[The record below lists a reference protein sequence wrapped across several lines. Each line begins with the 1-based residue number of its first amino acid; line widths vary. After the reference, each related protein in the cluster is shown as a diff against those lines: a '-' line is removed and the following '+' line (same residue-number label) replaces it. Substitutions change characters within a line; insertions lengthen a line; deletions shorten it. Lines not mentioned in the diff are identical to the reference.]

1 MGEELDKKILEQID
15 VLNQSAKK
23 QIDHLTSEIEDIK
36 RNLQGERNERI
47 ITQGNGEIVQIQ
59 SEISKVKN
67 ERLKNVNQLNEDR
80 RIFSMIIERREILS
94 SSIRESRDA
103 ISSLE
108 NDEKQYLEELQ
119 RLTYNK
125 SFQPKSKEQM
135 QLEQDLE
142 KIRQELTIQ
151 RSRLSSRELTLKNIE
166 MQYNNMLNKYNINK
180 EQGQSQSQQEQQK
193 PEQQGQSQSQQ
204 GQQKPE
210 QQGQSQSQQGQ
221 QKPEQQEQ
229 SQSQQ
234 GLQVPNNQGE
244 TIVSPKSAS
253 RFDNIKNGVNAIT
266 AKVPVGKRMKENK
279 DNKLKVKIGGVI
291 STELDGENKTVG
303 MSYYAENKDDDTRI
317 YKLFKKLGFDDKA
330 IDSTWKEINL
340 ARGDINVVKAL
351 LESSKD
357 GMQAVKYLDD
367 YLDVIKGNKKK
378 LETFTLEYNLRDRSK
393 FGKDEWKNFKDM
405 ALDSRDFAKVKGKTM
420 YLLAMTIANFK
431 PIKVISW
438 PFKKAVKAIQGRK
451 VEKITD
457 GSGNSMREKLEGKL
471 ELGKV
476 KVNEEAARQVAE
488 EKAKDPQSKEKRER

>member
-1 MGEELDKKILEQID
+1 MNNEIQNLIDEKKM
-15 VLNQSAKK
+15 LNNTIKLRR
-23 QIDHLTSEIEDIK
+23 DRHNEEIEK
-36 RNLQGERNERI
+36 LKQEYFLYRNDGDKYR
-47 ITQGNGEIVQIQ
+47 
-59 SEISKVKN
+59 
-67 ERLKNVNQLNEDR
+67 
-80 RIFSMIIERREILS
+80 S
-94 SSIRESRDA
+94 SSLLNHEIEEANKKFEESLKQEFEPKLQE
-103 ISSLE
+103 SNNSLKA
-108 NDEKQYLEELQ
+108 EKQ
-119 RLTYNK
+119 RLTDLLASKSNEYN
-125 SFQPKSKEQM
+125 SIIREFRQGYMQGPLQM
-135 QLEQDLE
+135 ANLE
-142 KIRQELTIQ
+142 KLKDEIDEIQ
-151 RSRLSSRELTLKNIE
+151 RDIKTIE
-166 MQYNNMLNKYNINK
+166 ESIGMDEI
-180 EQGQSQSQQEQQK
+180 SIQEVQ
-193 PEQQGQSQSQQ
+193 PQQGQSQEVPKPERQGQSEPEKSEQGPERQGQSEPEKSEQNPERQSQPQQ
-204 GQQKPE
+204 GQNRPNM
-210 QQGQSQSQQGQ
+210 
-221 QKPEQQEQ
+221 QE
-229 SQSQQ
+229 SS
-234 GLQVPNNQGE
+234 QGE
-244 TIVSPKSAS
+244 SIIPSKNPS

-330 IDSTWKEINL
+330 IDSTWKEINS

-378 LETFTLEYNLRDRSK
+378 LETFTLEYNLRDKSK
-393 FGKDEWKNFKDM
+393 FGKGEWKNFKDM
-405 ALDSRDFAKVKGKTM
+405 ALSSRTFAKVKGKNI
-420 YLLAMTIANFK
+420 YLLAMKLANLK
-431 PIKVISW
+431 PIKAISW

-476 KVNEEAARQVAE
+476 KVNEKAARQVAE

>member
-1 MGEELDKKILEQID
+1 MNNEIQNLIDEKKM
-15 VLNQSAKK
+15 LNNTIKLRR
-23 QIDHLTSEIEDIK
+23 DRHNEEIEK
-36 RNLQGERNERI
+36 LKQEYFLYRNDGDKYR
-47 ITQGNGEIVQIQ
+47 
-59 SEISKVKN
+59 
-67 ERLKNVNQLNEDR
+67 
-80 RIFSMIIERREILS
+80 S
-94 SSIRESRDA
+94 SSLLNHEIEEANKKFEESLKQEFEPKLQE
-103 ISSLE
+103 SNNSLKA
-108 NDEKQYLEELQ
+108 EKQ
-119 RLTYNK
+119 RLTDLLASKSNEYN
-125 SFQPKSKEQM
+125 SIIREFRQGYMQGPLQM
-135 QLEQDLE
+135 ANLE
-142 KIRQELTIQ
+142 KLKDEIDEIQ
-151 RSRLSSRELTLKNIE
+151 RDIKTIE
-166 MQYNNMLNKYNINK
+166 ESIGMDEI
-180 EQGQSQSQQEQQK
+180 SIQEVQ
-193 PEQQGQSQSQQ
+193 PQQGQSQEVPKPERQGQSEPEKSEQGPERQGQSEPEKSEQNPERQSQPQQ
-204 GQQKPE
+204 GQNRPNM
-210 QQGQSQSQQGQ
+210 
-221 QKPEQQEQ
+221 QE
-229 SQSQQ
+229 SS
-234 GLQVPNNQGE
+234 QGE
-244 TIVSPKSAS
+244 SIIPSKNPS
-253 RFDNIKNGVNAIT
+253 RFDNIKNSVNGIT

-330 IDSTWKEINL
+330 IDSTWKEINS